1 MRLLAALATMTTLAM
16 ATPALAVPPIPQR
29 AADRAVIRVADLE
42 RAPARKAR
50 AHRHYGH
57 APARGSW
64 VVITSGHPLSRFPGE
79 IQYRYLPG
87 SYCCCCRGR

>member
-1 MRLLAALATMTTLAM
+1 MRML
-16 ATPALAVPPIPQR
+16 PALAITAIVSIAAPALALPATPQP
-29 AADRAVIRVADLE
+29 ATDRAVIRIADLE

-50 AHRHYGH
+50 AHRYYHRY
-57 APARGSW
+57 APAR

-87 SYCCCCRGR
+87 TYCCCCRGR

>member
-1 MRLLAALATMTTLAM
+1 MRLLPALVMILATATPTLALPPTPQPATAM
-16 ATPALAVPPIPQR
+16 AV
-29 AADRAVIRVADLE
+29 VRVADLD

-50 AHRHYGH
+50 AYRHYRRY
-57 APARGSW
+57 APAR

-87 SYCCCCRGR
+87 TYCCCCGRW

>member
-1 MRLLAALATMTTLAM
+1 MRLLAALATITTLAT
-16 ATPALAVPPIPQR
+16 ATPALALPPTPLP
-29 AADRAVIRVADLE
+29 ATDSAVVRIADLD

-50 AHRHYGH
+50 AHHHYRRY
-57 APARGSW
+57 PLAR

-87 SYCCCCRGR
+87 TYCCCCRGR